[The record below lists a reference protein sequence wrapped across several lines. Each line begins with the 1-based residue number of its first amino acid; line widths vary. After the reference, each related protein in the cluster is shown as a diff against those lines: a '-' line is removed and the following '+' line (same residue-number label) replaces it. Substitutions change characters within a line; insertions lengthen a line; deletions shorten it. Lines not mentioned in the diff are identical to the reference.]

1 MFCGCY
7 NQKGG
12 RVCSLVAGSEGPRY
26 VSALWCEAGGTGSP
40 LGDEPPSTP
49 PLVLPTGAHTV
60 ASPVTCCAGS
70 PSTALS
76 PTSVMGMIP
85 AISLVIL
92 QARVSQDHQCRSL
105 SVYALISG
113 MSATSVQMDAHWEL
127 WKQPRP
133 WPGPVSMCPHPLEA
147 KARPF
152 PAVRAPVVHS
162 EVPWVLRLQ
171 SRYQRLQSV
180 NSTAKRRGL
189 RFQLCSQRASST
201 DQL

>member
-1 MFCGCY
+1 
-7 NQKGG
+7 
-12 RVCSLVAGSEGPRY
+12 
-26 VSALWCEAGGTGSP
+26 
-40 LGDEPPSTP
+40 
-49 PLVLPTGAHTV
+49 
-60 ASPVTCCAGS
+60 
-70 PSTALS
+70 
-76 PTSVMGMIP
+76 MGMIP

-105 SVYALISG
+105 SVYALVSG

-171 SRYQRLQSV
+171 SRYQRLQSG
-180 NSTAKRRGL
+180 NSTAKGRGL

-201 DQL
+201 DQLDSIPRLCLRAPPCCLHSCNLPEVVQSPLGARWDRGCSGRPFPSLCLCS